1 MRQQEN
7 ETLEEFSQR
16 IYFMALDGF
25 EKGIP
30 EVVDQKT
37 TEAFLRGCRDKEA
50 GRSVLEK
57 DPSSITQAVKMVKTC
72 IANQRAIFGVRTS
85 HSYAHRQVSFS
96 DRDSTPERISQKVQ
110 EKPIS
115 SLEDEL
121 RNLVGV
127 VQKLSV
133 AVNDN
138 IVTSQEPCMGTNK
151 ISTVAYSTSWLQG
164 TRPIQTD

>member
-1 MRQQEN
+1 
-7 ETLEEFSQR
+7 
-16 IYFMALDGF
+16 
-25 EKGIP
+25 
-30 EVVDQKT
+30 
-37 TEAFLRGCRDKEA
+37 
-50 GRSVLEK
+50 
-57 DPSSITQAVKMVKTC
+57 MVKAY

-96 DRDSTPERISQKVQ
+96 DRDSTPERYPKKVQ
-110 EKPIS
+110 EKPSS

-138 IVTSQEPCMGTNK
+138 IVARAKCPEGAP
-151 ISTVAYSTSWLQG
+151 
-164 TRPIQTD
+164 TRFQRHRYRSPTPNDLHVFVSPVHPLRPAVRSN